1 MKKKIN
7 KKSLFTKLG
16 VVLGGIALGFGIAFG
31 IESLVNNTKNEK
43 DLNPPLVSVENEEGI
58 RLRQNKVVANGAT
71 STTITATVDSTATV
85 KTVSWSLA
93 WATTNSASVSDY
105 ITLTPST
112 DTLTCT
118 VAVKKAF
125 TTKIILTCKSNS
137 NTSLTATCTIDYVGR
152 NVATF
157 KPTKDFSSM
166 NFYSTT
172 LGDIFSS
179 AGVLNASN
187 YTVSGG
193 TLVGTL
199 KNIVPQELMLAGE
212 SEYFQ
217 YILDDDWDG
226 STDVLIKDKI
236 NTNSKI
242 NIFVGDGLIFVY
254 SKADLYYGTT
264 FIKTVNIKAEI
275 SFTWNNINLV
285 ASTLNVSDTQI
296 VF

>member
-7 KKSLFTKLG
+7 LKSLFIKLG
-16 VVLGGIALGFGIAFG
+16 IIAGSTALCFGTALA
-31 IESLVNNTKNEK
+31 IEHNNNKNEK

-58 RLRQNKVVANGAT
+58 RLRQNKVVTNGAT
-71 STTITATVDSTATV
+71 STTITATVDSTATD

-105 ITLTPST
+105 ITLTPSS

-137 NTSLTATCTIDYVGR
+137 NSSLTATCTIDYVGR
-152 NVATF
+152 NVALF
-157 KPTKDFSSM
+157 KPTKDFSSL
-166 NFYSTT
+166 NFYNTT
-172 LGDIFSS
+172 IESLLNN
-179 AGVLNASN
+179 AGVLTASN

-199 KNIVPQELMLAGE
+199 KNITPYE
-212 SEYFQ
+212 
-217 YILDDDWDG
+217 IWLDAENEDFDYTEIENW
-226 STDVLIKDKI
+226 STLKTKLLTNNI
-236 NTNSKI
+236 NNNSKI
-242 NIFVGDGLIFVY
+242 NQFVDAGKISVY
-254 SKADLYYGTT
+254 STADLYYGST
-264 FIKTVNIKAEI
+264 FIKQVNIQASI
-275 SFTWNNINLV
+275 TFTWNNINLV